1 MNPYEVLGV
10 PENADK
16 ETIKKAY
23 KELVKKYHPDKYVN
37 NPLADLA
44 TEKMKEINNAYDI
57 LMNQNGSSSSQNNYS
72 GNYNRGYNSGSY
84 NTGGAAS
91 SQSVRMLI
99 NMRNFAAAMSMLQTL
114 PQNAE
119 WNYLMGLCKIN
130 TGMYDAGIN
139 HIRTAV
145 NMDPNNMEYRSTLNN
160 IENRNTTYRQYNTG
174 NMGGCMGD
182 PCSCCSNLICLD
194 CCCECMG
201 GDLISCC

>member
-10 PENADK
+10 PEGADE

-23 KELVKKYHPDKYVN
+23 KELVKKYHPDKYIN

-44 TEKMKEINNAYDI
+44 SEKLKEINKAYDM
-57 LMNQNGSSSSQNNYS
+57 LTNN
-72 GNYNRGYNSGSY
+72 NSGSGQYSRNGYGRNTTYGGGY
-84 NTGGAAS
+84 NTGGAPS
-91 SQSVRMLI
+91 FQSARMLI
-99 NMRNFAAAMSMLQTL
+99 SLRNYAAAISMLNSL
-114 PQNAE
+114 PKNAE
-119 WNYLMGLCKIN
+119 WNYLMGICKIN

-139 HIRTAV
+139 HLRTAV
-145 NMDPNNMEYRSTLNN
+145 QMDPSNLEYSSALNN
-160 IENRNTTYRQYNTG
+160 IENRNATYRQYNNMTG
-174 NMGGCMGD
+174 CGGD